1 MRLALDV
8 NGRQR
13 QVEADPEALLLN
25 VLREQLNLRGTK
37 YGCGEG
43 ECGACSVLLDGQLM
57 RSCQVPA
64 AGAQG
69 RKIVTIEGLAGEG
82 LAGGDGQLDPLQ
94 QAFLDEGAWQCGFCT
109 AGMLIAAKALLAKN
123 PRPNEEEIVAAMT
136 GNICRCG
143 TYPRII
149 AAIQRVARGHRA
161 FHD

>member
-25 VLREQLNLRGTK
+25 VLREQLDLRGTK

-43 ECGACSVLLDGQLM
+43 ECGACSVLLDGELM

-69 RKIVTIEGLAGEG
+69 RLIVTIEG

-123 PRPNEEEIVAAMT
+123 PRPNEEEIVAAMN

-149 AAIQRVARGHRA
+149 AAIQRAARGKRA